1 MHKSL
6 LAAALALT
14 TTGALALAGTP
25 AVASAAAKAAPAA
38 VADND
43 AGTLVSTVD
52 GTFTDA
58 TGAAGTVTGTFTPS
72 EFAVQDDTLVAN
84 GTLHSVLTDAA
95 GQQVGAVDTPVT
107 LPVQLPTGTDA
118 AQAFAACNI
127 LHLVLGPLD
136 LNLLGL
142 AVHLDRVVLDITA
155 NSGAGDLLGN
165 LLCAVANLLN
175 GAGSLADI
183 AALLNQILA
192 LLGL

>member
-1 MHKSL
+1 MRKFL
-6 LAAALALT
+6 VAAVLALT
-14 TTGALALAGTP
+14 TAGALTLTGTP
-25 AVASAAAKAAPAA
+25 VAAAPAA
-38 VADND
+38 AGD

-52 GTFTDA
+52 GTFRGAD
-58 TGAAGTVTGTFTPS
+58 GAAGTVTGSFTPS
-72 EFAVQDDTLVAN
+72 QFAVQDGTLVAT
-84 GTLHSVLTDAA
+84 GTLHTVLTSAT
-95 GQQVGAVDTPVT
+95 GENVGAADTPVT
-107 LPVQLPTGTDA
+107 LPVQLPTGGDGVTV
-118 AQAFAACNI
+118 QAACNI

-155 NSGAGDLLGN
+155 NSGPGNLLGN

-175 GAGSLADI
+175 GLPGSPLSQI

>member
-1 MHKSL
+1 MRKPLLIL
-6 LAAALALT
+6 LALVT
-14 TTGALALAGTP
+14 AGTLAATATP
-25 AVASAAAKAAPAA
+25 AAAAPP
-38 VADND
+38 VND

-52 GTFTDA
+52 GTV
-58 TGAAGTVTGTFTPS
+58 TGADGAVGTVTGTFTPS
-72 EFAVQDDTLVAN
+72 EFVVQDGALVAT
-84 GTLHSVLTDAA
+84 GTLHAVLT
-95 GQQVGAVDTPVT
+95 GATGENLGTADTPIS
-107 LPVQLPTGTDA
+107 LPVQLPTGSDGVTI
-118 AQAFAACNI
+118 QAPCNI

-155 NSGAGDLLGN
+155 NSGPGNLLGN

-175 GAGSLADI
+175 GLPGSPLSQI